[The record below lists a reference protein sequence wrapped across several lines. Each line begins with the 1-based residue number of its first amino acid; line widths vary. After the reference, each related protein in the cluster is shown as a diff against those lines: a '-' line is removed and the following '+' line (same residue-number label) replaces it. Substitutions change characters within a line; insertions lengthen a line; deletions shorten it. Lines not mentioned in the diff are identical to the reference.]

1 MHSVVKVSWTVKN
14 AWILTVVISEL
25 FYFHPIHKLCINNLI
40 YIIEKKCK
48 NDLEFFCDIDNLLL
62 LK

>member
-25 FYFHPIHKLCINNLI
+25 FYKLCINNLI
-40 YIIEKKCK
+40 CIIEKKCK